1 MEKIKKLLPG
11 VLFFLPV
18 VLLGLAGSALAATDV
33 ASLPVNLGV
42 ANITG
47 VLYAIAFIGGALM
60 ILTPCSAATIPAYFA
75 VAFGDKAGGS
85 KSKITQR
92 TAVFFLGFA
101 VVYAFMGGGASLIG
115 RWLNIYQEQLAII
128 VGALLIIFGVLVLI
142 GKSFFSFS
150 AVTKVKTKKTTKG
163 TFTFGS
169 LFAIGFSGCAGPV
182 LAGILTIASGLPTT
196 QAVLLMFFYSLGM
209 GVPLLILSLLFDK
222 YNILQTKFF
231 QWSKE
236 FKILGRTVYLSLP
249 NIISG
254 VLLLALGVVF
264 LVFRSTS
271 ALNATFPRA
280 VTDIGYS
287 LQDWLLALNLPPYID
302 VIVFVIVGFALI
314 KLLAKIFSAS
324 TIDSWRLSIDFNKA
338 KFVLIIIT
346 VVLFSFNQL
355 LFFTKQAGIKQKIA
369 AATEA
374 ARPAELEVTI
384 ITDSSCEEC
393 FDITDSIRSL
403 KSQNV
408 KILTEQ
414 TVDWKSEEGQRLI
427 QELGI
432 EQVPNLVISGELN
445 KDQTVQSLLSRAGVI
460 QDNVF
465 FLAKVPPPYVDIQ
478 SGEVKGIFEVVLL
491 IDKSCGECYDTANHK
506 VALKNLGMTVSS
518 ERTVDISSA
527 EGRKLLTQYQITAVP
542 TLLLTGDLGEY
553 AALAQVWP
561 QVGTIEE
568 DGTYVFRQ
576 VKIMG
581 TYRDLA
587 TGKVVAAPSRPP
599 AASSDN
605 TTPAV
610 PSKNAN

>member
-1 MEKIKKLLPG
+1 MGKMKKLLSR

-18 VLLGLAGSALAATDV
+18 IMLGLAGSALAATNT

-47 VLYAIAFIGGALM
+47 VLYVIAFIGGALM

-75 VAFGDKAGGS
+75 AAFGGKAGGS

-92 TAVFFLGFA
+92 TTVFFLGFA

-128 VGALLIIFGVLVLI
+128 AGVLLIIFGALVLI

-150 AVTKVKTKKTTKG
+150 AVSKVKTKKTTKG

-182 LAGILTIASGLPTT
+182 LAGILTIAAGLPTT

-209 GVPLLILSLLFDK
+209 AVPLLILSLLFDK

-236 FKILGRTVYLSLP
+236 LKIMGKTVYFSLP

-254 VLLLALGVVF
+254 ILLLALGIVF
-264 LVFRSTS
+264 VVFRSTS
-271 ALNATFPRA
+271 ALSATFPRA
-280 VTDIGYS
+280 VTDIGYN
-287 LQDWLLALNLPPYID
+287 LQDWLLALNLPSYLD
-302 VIVFVIVGFALI
+302 VILFIIVGFALI
-314 KLLAKIFSAS
+314 KLLAKIFSGS
-324 TIDSWRLSIDFNKA
+324 TGDDWRLSIDLKKA
-338 KFVLIIIT
+338 KFVLIIVT
-346 VVLFSFNQL
+346 VVLFFFNQL
-355 LFFTKQAGIKQKIA
+355 LFFTKQETIKQKIVVA
-369 AATEA
+369 AEA
-374 ARPAELEVTI
+374 ARPAELEITLI
-384 ITDSSCEEC
+384 IDPDCENCFSIIDSV
-393 FDITDSIRSL
+393 ISL

-408 KILTEQ
+408 KILNEQ

-432 EQVPNLVISGELN
+432 EQIPNLVISGELN
-445 KDQTVQSLLSRAGVI
+445 KDQAVQSLLSQVGVI

-465 FLAKVPPPYVDIQ
+465 FIAKVPPPYLDIQ
-478 SGEVKGIFEVVLL
+478 SGEVKGMFEVIFLT
-491 IDKSCGECYDTANHK
+491 DKSCDECYDTANHK
-506 VALKNLGMTVSS
+506 IALKNLGMSASSEQTIDVSS
-518 ERTVDISSA
+518 A
-527 EGRKLLTQYQITAVP
+527 AGRKLLAQYKISVVP
-542 TLLLTGDLGEY
+542 TLLLTGDLAEY

-581 TYRDLA
+581 AYRDLV
-587 TGKVVAAPSRPP
+587 TGKVVAPPSK
-599 AASSDN
+599 
-605 TTPAV
+605 TPAV
-610 PSKNAN
+610 PSENAN